1 METIFFRTREDE
13 RKTDSRTKTHTQ
25 HWILPRILAL
35 RPTFLRLRWNGWSAS
50 IKTKH
55 EAVGRAI
62 NSNYREPCGRR
73 KKLSTLLIHLVALL
87 VSVSWPRNR
96 PKVDP
101 RPLPSPSPDAA
112 NRRSFISERTW
123 KFRFADHA
131 PRTRNFLSHIRTC
144 RIGINSSRGGNW
156 TLGMNFSDFYE

>member
-96 PKVDP
+96 PKSIP
-101 RPLPSPSPDAA
+101 IPSLLLPFPGRGQPPLFHFRADMKISI
-112 NRRSFISERTW
+112 RRSCATNEEFPFPYS
-123 KFRFADHA
+123 
-131 PRTRNFLSHIRTC
+131 N
-144 RIGINSSRGGNW
+144 
-156 TLGMNFSDFYE
+156 M